1 MPYGCRYSNCSASG
15 MIDTNTVIY
24 TQDFKVT
31 MTMTCGPDKED
42 IWSQQLTMK
51 GAATK
56 TTTVARAVYN
66 P

>member
-1 MPYGCRYSNCSASG
+1 